1 MKLAKIQYPF
11 SPQKIMTLD
20 KNLCRHGL
28 NAKKSKIAIWKF
40 QIDECAIS
48 NTELENY

>member
-1 MKLAKIQYPF
+1 MRLAKIHNPF
-11 SPQKIMTLD
+11 SPQKTITLD
-20 KNLCRHGL
+20 KNYCRHGL